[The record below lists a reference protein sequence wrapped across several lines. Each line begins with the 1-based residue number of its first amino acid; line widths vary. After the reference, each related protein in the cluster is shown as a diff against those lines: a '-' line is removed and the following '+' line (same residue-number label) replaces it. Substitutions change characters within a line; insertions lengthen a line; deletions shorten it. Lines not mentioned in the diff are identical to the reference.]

1 MISLVEDYRLLYP
14 EWIGRRDASG
24 DRIAWPSRRIANP
37 MGFTH
42 GGSNP
47 PRRAI
52 IGCQMVL
59 ANWAAMQR

>member
-1 MISLVEDYRLLYP
+1 MISSVRVDRLFYLKK
-14 EWIGRRDASG
+14 IGRQDASG

-52 IGCQMVL
+52 SQS
-59 ANWAAMQR
+59 R